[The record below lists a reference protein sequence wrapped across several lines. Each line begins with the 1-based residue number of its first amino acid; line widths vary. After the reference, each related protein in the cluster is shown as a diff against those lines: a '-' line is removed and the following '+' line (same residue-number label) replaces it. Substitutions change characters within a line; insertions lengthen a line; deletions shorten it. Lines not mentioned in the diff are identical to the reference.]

1 MKYPREQQHP
11 HPHAMIIISIA
22 IEIPNARYYPPDIYT
37 TCLYFIK
44 SKLSYIILF
53 GPPFNTTTIVKNNG
67 IKEVMINVKINVLN
81 FEIYSQ
87 ILFKFSFLVIIL
99 LLCFS
104 ARFLSNYFY
113 LNK

>member
-1 MKYPREQQHP
+1 LKYPREQQHP